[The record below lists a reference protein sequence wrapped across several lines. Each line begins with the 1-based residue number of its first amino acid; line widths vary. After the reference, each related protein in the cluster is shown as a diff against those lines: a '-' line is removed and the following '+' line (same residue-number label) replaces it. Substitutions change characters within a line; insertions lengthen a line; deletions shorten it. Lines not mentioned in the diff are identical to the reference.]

1 MFDIYYFILFLL
13 FLLGQLNDS
22 RIEKGDPSKGDTIKS
37 DINNDTEGT
46 LFIFFIF
53 YCLFHNFSLPLIYY
67 FFCVIFYKC
76 SEKMY
81 MCLVYTC
88 DIHLFNINTYF
99 VHLYIFFIRLLMSY
113 QRVKV

>member
-1 MFDIYYFILFLL
+1 M

-53 YCLFHNFSLPLIYY
+53 YCLLYNFSLPLI
-67 FFCVIFYKC
+67 
-76 SEKMY
+76 
-81 MCLVYTC
+81 
-88 DIHLFNINTYF
+88 LF
-99 VHLYIFFIRLLMSY
+99 LLCYIL
-113 QRVKV
+113 